1 MKAFLIIIGENST
14 NIFNSFE
21 LMLNYLKKKV
31 KIFKILDIY
40 GRVRIETCLYKL
52 CEQIL
57 YLKVIQWLQKS
68 VQLTV

>member
-57 YLKVIQWLQKS
+57 
-68 VQLTV
+68 